1 MGVCVRWLKAV
12 AAPATK
18 ATSFMEACRFR
29 CFVIG
34 VEGSNLVESNQMKA
48 LKRPWRPADLLT
60 VQEVL
65 KLHEVLESENR
76 HVVDRLFC
84 GHMLHL
90 LYMAGHDGQIS

>member
-1 MGVCVRWLKAV
+1 
-12 AAPATK
+12 
-18 ATSFMEACRFR
+18 MEACRFC

-65 KLHEVLESENR
+65 KLHEMLESENR

>member
-1 MGVCVRWLKAV
+1 MQ
-12 AAPATK
+12 P
-18 ATSFMEACRFR
+18 CRFR

-34 VEGSNLVESNQMKA
+34 
-48 LKRPWRPADLLT
+48 DLLT

>member
-1 MGVCVRWLKAV
+1 MGVYVRWLKAV

-18 ATSFMEACRFR
+18 ARSFMEACRFC

-34 VEGSNLVESNQMKA
+34 VEGSNLVESSFRVRGASNQMKA

-65 KLHEVLESENR
+65 KLS
-76 HVVDRLFC
+76 
-84 GHMLHL
+84 
-90 LYMAGHDGQIS
+90 